1 MRDED
6 GGPCGLFVPSGL
18 GPEPG
23 SAIEAECDLLLELD
37 FLDTGYVQVEGLAPE
52 PAALFPPGSKPAHPG
67 ISTRSWGQEQAPVL
81 AGNAARNIVA
91 EMPCPVPQGR
101 RSRFLHQWTGC

>member
-1 MRDED
+1 MWAVCAFWPR
-6 GGPCGLFVPSGL
+6 
-18 GPEPG
+18 PEPG
-23 SAIEAECDLLLELD
+23 SVIEAECDLLLELD

-52 PAALFPPGSKPAHPG
+52 PAALFPPGSKPARPG
-67 ISTRSWGQEQAPVL
+67 ISTRSWGQEQTPVL

-101 RSRFLHQWTGC
+101 RGGFLHQWTGC